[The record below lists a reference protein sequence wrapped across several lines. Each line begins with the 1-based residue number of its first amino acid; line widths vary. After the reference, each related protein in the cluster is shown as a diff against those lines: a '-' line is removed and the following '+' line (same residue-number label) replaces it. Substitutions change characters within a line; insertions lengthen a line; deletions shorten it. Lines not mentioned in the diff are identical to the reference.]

1 MWPESE
7 QKIES
12 SRDRHGERE
21 KEGSR
26 VRFSAHETVQGRGM
40 NSVKLHCVCVCVRV
54 LLSSSVQLGVWSRV
68 TQCWGES
75 KS

>member
-40 NSVKLHCVCVCVRV
+40 NSVKLHCVCVCVCARAFK
-54 LLSSSVQLGVWSRV
+54 QLRAAGRLEQSYSML
-68 TQCWGES
+68 GG
-75 KS
+75 K